1 MPRYDQQ
8 AEDSS
13 VDSSANNRNNNNN
26 SSNKYNDSANSNS
39 NSNSSG
45 DGNSRPKIP
54 VRRYSSRKPSYEVQ
68 QMLQQAQATSQM
80 LSQQKI
86 LASQQQQSSKRLSTS
101 AAMKATA
108 PPPPRRW
115 IYDRID
121 GTVLDNHIVEETN
134 GTERGYAK
142 KPSSFLCYPP
152 PIIKCCPALLETN
165 CVCVVV
171 GRCGCCGGNDVTDR
185 SAGKERTVTFS
196 LGVVLNICGLALT
209 IYAALALSTSNA
221 RIVQITNF
229 AFADLQPTVID
240 PTLMQALTAQQQ
252 STVYPTVTL
261 ELGLQ
266 ALSIF
271 DAKTNQLDLIE
282 YNEFC
287 DTPGMEQFQP
297 RENCNDCDDATLYVT
312 IGMLVAIVAYV
323 PTLVSDC
330 SRLYS
335 HYDVNCQKFS
345 SGMWSLV
352 SLAGYGLVY
361 YYFDYF
367 CLSSFRQGSVFYN
380 ADGTVVEDGDAGIVE
395 VNYGWKVGAGQIC
408 FRAGFVLKAVDLLC
422 NCIVATPT
430 ITRDR
435 HEQLEYERRSEQAEL
450 DEDVPSSPA
459 RGKQKESSIEEEGS
473 VSSDGS

>member
-1 MPRYDQQ
+1 
-8 AEDSS
+8 
-13 VDSSANNRNNNNN
+13 V
-26 SSNKYNDSANSNS
+26 
-39 NSNSSG
+39 
-45 DGNSRPKIP
+45 
-54 VRRYSSRKPSYEVQ
+54 
-68 QMLQQAQATSQM
+68 
-80 LSQQKI
+80 
-86 LASQQQQSSKRLSTS
+86 
-101 AAMKATA
+101 
-108 PPPPRRW
+108 
-115 IYDRID
+115 
-121 GTVLDNHIVEETN
+121 
-134 GTERGYAK
+134 
-142 KPSSFLCYPP
+142 
-152 PIIKCCPALLETN
+152 
-165 CVCVVV
+165 
-171 GRCGCCGGNDVTDR
+171 
-185 SAGKERTVTFS
+185 GKERTVTFS
-196 LGVVLNICGLALT
+196 VGIFLNICGLILT

-221 RIVQITNF
+221 KLVRITNF

-240 PTLMQALTAQQQ
+240 PTLIQVLTAQQQ

-266 ALSIF
+266 ALSVF

-297 RENCNDCDDATLYVT
+297 RENCNDCDDTTLYVT

-367 CLSSFRQGSVFYN
+367 CLSSFRQTSVLYN
-380 ADGTVVEDGDAGIVE
+380 ADGTVVEDGDAGGGIVE

-422 NCIVATPT
+422 NCVVATPT

-435 HEQLEYERRSEQAEL
+435 NEQLEYERRSEQAEL
-450 DEDVPSSPA
+450 DDDGPSSPT
-459 RGKQKESSIEEEGS
+459 RRKQKESSIEEEGS
-473 VSSDGS
+473 VSSDGSS